1 MKTLLF
7 SLILSTLMISGTSFK
22 SPVPNNGE
30 GVQWMTIEEAQAAVQ
45 KHPKKVLIDVY
56 TDWCGWCKRMDA
68 TTYTNPEI
76 IRYINENFYAVKF
89 DAEDRSTI
97 NFNGKEYKYVPQSP
111 RGYNELAAQIL
122 NGQMS
127 YPTVCYFDETLNQI
141 TAVPGYQDA
150 KGLEK
155 ILNFISTD
163 SYKTTDWEKY
173 QATFQGKIQ

>member
-7 SLILSTLMISGTSFK
+7 SLTLAALMISGTSFK
-22 SPVPNNGE
+22 SPAPNGE
-30 GVQWMTIEEAQAAVQ
+30 GVKWMTIEEAQAANQ
-45 KHPKKVLIDVY
+45 QHPKKVMIDVY
-56 TDWCGWCKRMDA
+56 TEWCGWCKRMDA

-97 NFNGKEYKYVPQSP
+97 HFNGKDYKYVPQSP

-127 YPTVCYFDETLNQI
+127 YPTVCYFDESLNQI
-141 TAVPGYQDA
+141 TAVPGYMDA

-155 ILNFISTD
+155 VLNFINTD
-163 SYKTTDWEKY
+163 SYKTMDWSKY
-173 QATFQGKIQ
+173 EASFQGKVQ